1 MTHLGKSLRLYRG
14 AHGVE
19 QQSLAEHIGITP
31 GQLRT
36 VELGDPSDVI
46 AADAL
51 LRLMTWMLSDKPL
64 PEYRQAPVPLIGGKA
79 VSA

>member
-1 MTHLGKSLRLYRG
+1 MTHLGKALRLYRG

-19 QQSLAEHIGITP
+19 QQALAEVIGITP
-31 GQLRT
+31 AQLRT
-36 VELGDPSDVI
+36 VEIGDATDAI

-51 LRLMTWMLSDKPL
+51 LRLIAWLLSDKPL
-64 PEYRQAPVPLIGGKA
+64 PEYRQAPVPLVGGKA